1 MEDEKKEN
9 TAVEE
14 EEQAPVEE
22 VVNPEETPEETPEG
36 EETKPE
42 EVAEGEETPEEEE
55 PTAAELKVQLEAKNA
70 EIAKL
75 KGEKSGEKDDDEI
88 PEEQMESTGKTRDE
102 FIDKTY
108 PEMKKAFSGL
118 SEKAVSISDDG
129 KIVFNKE
136 VVDQQF
142 DLTMKSM
149 ETYFLSMLNDSV
161 YPHVRNLGRMN
172 INLQNEI
179 KILNLRSENPKFQK
193 FEKQVRKALATM
205 PITERGKKDAVKDVF
220 LKLLGGSSVKEAV
233 PDVKKKAPVVV
244 NRKQLRD
251 LSAGAGGGKATK
263 SATVT
268 LTADQEQDRLEM
280 EAENGPFPKELY
292 AAKLKALQDKAKAAG
307 KKIPL
312 LLR

>member
-1 MEDEKKEN
+1 MADEKKET

-22 VVNPEETPEETPEG
+22 VVNPEETEETPEG

-42 EVAEGEETPEEEE
+42 EVAEEEAAPEEEE
-55 PTAAELKVQLEAKNA
+55 PTAAELKEQLEAKNA

-75 KGEKSGEKDDDEI
+75 KGEPAKDDDEI
-88 PEEQMESTGKTRDE
+88 PEEQMEAVGKTRDE

-108 PEMKKAFSGL
+108 PQMKKAFSGL
-118 SEKAVSISDDG
+118 FEKAISISDDG
-129 KIVFNKE
+129 KMVFNKE

-179 KILNLRSENPKFQK
+179 KILNLRSDNPKFKQ

-205 PITERGKKDAVKDVF
+205 PITERGKKDAVSDVF
-220 LKLLGGSSVKEAV
+220 LKLLGGSSVKDAV
-233 PDVKKKAPVVV
+233 PEVKKKAPVVV

-263 SATVT
+263 TSTVT
-268 LTADQEQDRLEM
+268 LTADQEADRLEM